1 MTEPYYSDEFVTLFH
16 GDCREIDAW
25 LEADVLVTD
34 PPYGMAFTQGRR
46 VNGQSPDTGRARDNS
61 RATGRTVTREAT
73 C

>member
-1 MTEPYYSDEFVTLFH
+1 MTDHLPTCPFRCH
-16 GDCREIDAW
+16 PDCRYQGGS
-25 LEADVLVTD
+25 EADVLVTD